1 MHSLTICL
9 LDAHDLEQSVKDSIN
24 LFLIMS
30 IIMQAFGSW
39 ASWISQ
45 NNITLLTLKIIE
57 NWQVH

>member
-24 LFLIMS
+24 LFFNNVYHHAGLWKLGI
-30 IIMQAFGSW
+30 
-39 ASWISQ
+39 ISQ

-57 NWQVH
+57 NWQVQ